1 MTLTKQIK
9 LNIKLNKQL
18 NKQIDL
24 ITNTEYLNR
33 QESIEHLLE
42 QLNDIYQDELEFQY
56 ELENINN

>member
-1 MTLTKQIK
+1 MSLTKQIK

-33 QESIEHLLE
+33 QYAIEYLSE
-42 QLNDIYQDELEFQY
+42 QLNQIYQDELEFQQ
-56 ELENINN
+56 ELNTN

>member
-1 MTLTKQIK
+1 MSLSKQIK

-33 QESIEHLLE
+33 QESIETLLK
-42 QLNDIYQDELEFQY
+42 QLNNIYQDELEFQQ
-56 ELENINN
+56 ELNNN